1 MCQLILSLI
10 VEISY
15 LLTTRSK
22 TRFVHADHLIKDR
35 DKEQMRLV
43 RLNYFF
49 LSHVS
54 NPLQFKIVIQFRMT
68 HASQK
73 LVLQM

>member
-35 DKEQMRLV
+35 DKEPNETSEIEL
-43 RLNYFF
+43 L
-49 LSHVS
+49 LSESCQQSPPVQDS
-54 NPLQFKIVIQFRMT
+54 NKFRMT
-68 HASQK
+68 YASQK